1 VNVSLLRAGRYWI
14 STRHLILVEDGDIP
28 VEPNP
33 DPDPDLVNHPEAVLK
48 TVPAGAIRFMVTW
61 GRLIVVSGET
71 AKAFRRQLEAYFVK
85 HAPPPPGP
93 CVSGTIISSTEPPT
107 TNPEPPTSPPQS
119 PPPKPQQ
126 ADDEDLGNG
135 WRPQPIPEL

>member
-1 VNVSLLRAGRYWI
+1 VTVSLLRAGRYWI
-14 STRHLILVEDGDIP
+14 STRHLILIEDGDIP

-33 DPDPDLVNHPEAVLK
+33 DPDPDLGNHPEAVLK

-93 CVSGTIISSTEPPT
+93 CVSGTIVSMHRATHLQPGTPVT
-107 TNPEPPTSPPQS
+107 PPQS
-119 PPPKPQQ
+119 PPPP
-126 ADDEDLGNG
+126 ATTS
-135 WRPQPIPEL
+135 R